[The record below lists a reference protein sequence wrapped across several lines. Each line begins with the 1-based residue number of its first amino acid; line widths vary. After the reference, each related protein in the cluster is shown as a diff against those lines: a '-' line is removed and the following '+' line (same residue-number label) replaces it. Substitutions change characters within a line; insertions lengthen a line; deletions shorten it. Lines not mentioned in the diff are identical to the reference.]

1 MQTITIYTYIE
12 VVIILCSTI
21 HVLIWLFG
29 NKMVLLQRPI
39 EIIDQQV
46 MSIKEI
52 LVFPMGKEVIC

>member
-1 MQTITIYTYIE
+1 MPNPHTFT
-12 VVIILCSTI
+12 
-21 HVLIWLFG
+21 G
-29 NKMVLLQRPI
+29 DPKMVLLQRPI